1 MTQLPSGLYGR
12 LNFFICPCTIVRPID
27 SRRAPGVWPFAAFV
41 SYCTRTILASRWLIP
56 MPAGIN
62 HACMRAPVPSP
73 LHFGCFQLPAQ
84 NCTYSAGSI
93 KIVRTYSTPVTVLY
107 SAWRDGCT
115 LASVHAWWEY
125 LLFQPEKSF
134 REQGVQEI
142 RDCRFLVRR
151 RHDDGI
157 KTYS

>member
-41 SYCTRTILASRWLIP
+41 SYCTRTILPSRWLIP

-93 KIVRTYSTPVTVLY
+93 KIVRTYSTPVTWGQIFFSQFKRVVKGINNKETFPK
-107 SAWRDGCT
+107 SHEADVKGIRKSPNWQNKTKKR
-115 LASVHAWWEY
+115 
-125 LLFQPEKSF
+125 FQLS
-134 REQGVQEI
+134 
-142 RDCRFLVRR
+142 
-151 RHDDGI
+151 
-157 KTYS
+157 

>member
-1 MTQLPSGLYGR
+1 MTQLSLSLYGSFE
-12 LNFFICPCTIVRPID
+12 LFLFHLCHCQT
-27 SRRAPGVWPFAAFV
+27 AFAASREFDH
-41 SYCTRTILASRWLIP
+41 SPRLFRTVLVLASRWLIP